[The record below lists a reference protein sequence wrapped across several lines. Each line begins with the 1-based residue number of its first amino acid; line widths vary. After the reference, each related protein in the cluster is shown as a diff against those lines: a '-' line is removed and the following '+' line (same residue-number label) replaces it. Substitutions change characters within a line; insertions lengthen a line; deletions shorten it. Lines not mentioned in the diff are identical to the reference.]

1 MKPKYWNKG
10 KIYLSNKDKVLK
22 KLIQTYRNEYL
33 NLNSNY
39 FHSLINSIIGQQIS
53 VSAADSMK
61 TKFFKL
67 KRSITPQ
74 TVSKL
79 STTDLRKCG
88 LSRQKILYIRNIS
101 KFFLQNFIVAD
112 NSNENIEKNIPEKG
126 PLNFIVG
133 SLTSFLLFIFF
144 YFLSNKIAIYFSVH
158 KPSNSSEIVQNIS
171 SSINTLIIGLS
182 FLLTFSFAFIGIG
195 LFIVFIRSFFLKKN

>member
-1 MKPKYWNKG
+1 M
-10 KIYLSNKDKVLK
+10 V
-22 KLIQTYRNEYL
+22 
-33 NLNSNY
+33 
-39 FHSLINSIIGQQIS
+39 
-53 VSAADSMK
+53 
-61 TKFFKL
+61 
-67 KRSITPQ
+67 
-74 TVSKL
+74 
-79 STTDLRKCG
+79 
-88 LSRQKILYIRNIS
+88 
-101 KFFLQNFIVAD
+101 D

-144 YFLSNKIAIYFSVH
+144 YFLSNKIVIYFSIH

-195 LFIVFIRSFFLKKN
+195 LFIVFIRSFFLKKSWIANNIIKILSLNVFTWPRAFNTFAFTWNDFVNITTYNLCWRRMNYSRW

>member
-1 MKPKYWNKG
+1 MGLHISWKG
-10 KIYLSNKDKVLK
+10 NNIH
-22 KLIQTYRNEYL
+22 L
-33 NLNSNY
+33 N
-39 FHSLINSIIGQQIS
+39 
-53 VSAADSMK
+53 
-61 TKFFKL
+61 FF
-67 KRSITPQ
+67 I
-74 TVSKL
+74 
-79 STTDLRKCG
+79 
-88 LSRQKILYIRNIS
+88 
-101 KFFLQNFIVAD
+101 QNFIVAD

-158 KPSNSSEIVQNIS
+158 KPSNTSEIVQNIS

-195 LFIVFIRSFFLKKN
+195 LFIVFIRSFFLKKSWIVNIIKKTIYLNVFTWPRTFNTFAFTRNDFVNITTYNLCWRRLNYSKW

>member
-10 KIYLSNKDKVLK
+10 KIYLSNKDKILK
-22 KLIQTYRNEYL
+22 KLIQTYKNEYL

-61 TKFFKL
+61 TKLFKL
-67 KRSITPQ
+67 KRNITPR

-79 STTDLRKCG
+79 RTTDLRKCG

-101 KFFLQNFIVAD
+101 KFFLQNKKFI
-112 NSNENIEKNIPEKG
+112 KNI
-126 PLNFIVG
+126 
-133 SLTSFLLFIFF
+133 
-144 YFLSNKIAIYFSVH
+144 H
-158 KPSNSSEIVQNIS
+158 KSSEEEIYNNLIEIKGVGNWTIHMFLMFSYGSSNIFP
-171 SSINTLIIGLS
+171 TGDLG
-182 FLLTFSFAFIGIG
+182 
-195 LFIVFIRSFFLKKN
+195 FLKAISKLYKVQLPISERKLKLLYKKWSPYSSQATWYLWRSLDPIPVNY